1 MLLVKYLLLLTG
13 WGLLVAAAINVFRNL
28 YQVVQYHR
36 QLRPIAPGSLSGMSS
51 TSSGPEGT
59 PAAGPS
65 THGLSVEK
73 PQLNWTTAK
82 WAFPAAWLPLIL
94 AAGIVVVPSGMGG
107 IRVSQ
112 TSGTRPGT
120 LYPGVHFVMP
130 LLDSVV
136 LYDIR
141 DQVLTTSSSGHDGLE
156 STGEAEGGKK
166 EAQNKKPDSFTVQSK
181 EGLSIGLAITVRY
194 KLDPRKLDFIHAN
207 LPQPVEKEIVP
218 PVVSSV
224 FRELAPNYTVRE
236 VFATRRE
243 EIRQSAADRITRKLE
258 ADGIM
263 VKEVMLRDVQL
274 PAEYAR
280 GLEGLLLK
288 EQQNEGL
295 GVETE
300 MKAKQVKIAE
310 LEAEAARVQQ
320 VKQAQGAGEVRVLQ
334 AKSEADA
341 MQFTLPLKQK
351 QIEQSRLEAE
361 AQKETTVKNAEAQAQ
376 AKVIDSKAELERRSL
391 LADAEANRIRKV
403 ALADAER
410 MKAEAS
416 LLKENPLL
424 INKIV
429 AERMSDKL
437 QIMMVPSDAKIF
449 FNDVLKSG
457 ITPDALTNAKAAQAV
472 GEEEEGS
479 DQEEAQ
485 PAPQVSSR
493 KTWKG
498 R

>member
-1 MLLVKYLLLLTG
+1 MLLLKYLLLLTG
-13 WGLLVAAAINVFRNL
+13 WGLLAAAAVNVFRNL

-36 QLRPIAPGSLSGMSS
+36 RLRHVAPSS
-51 TSSGPEGT
+51 ASISDGNPAGT
-59 PAAGPS
+59 PS
-65 THGLSVEK
+65 THGALVEK

-82 WAFPAAWLPLIL
+82 WAFPAAWLPLTL

-112 TSGTRPGT
+112 TAGTRPGT
-120 LYPGVHFVMP
+120 LYPGVHFIVP

-141 DQVLTTSSSGHDGLE
+141 DQVLTTSSAARDGLE
-156 STGEAEGGKK
+156 SISEEQADKRESK
-166 EAQNKKPDSFTVQSK
+166 NKKADAFSVQSK

-194 KLDPRKLDFIHAN
+194 KLDPRRLDFIHAN
-207 LPQPVEKEIVP
+207 LPQPVEREIVP

-243 EIRQSAADRITRKLE
+243 EIRRNAAERITKKLD

-274 PAEYAR
+274 PEEYAK

-288 EQQNEGL
+288 EQQNEGM

-341 MQFTLPLKQK
+341 MQYTLPLKQK

-457 ITPDALTNAKAAQAV
+457 ITPDALANAKAAQAAA
-472 GEEEEGS
+472 EEDEGP
-479 DQEEAQ
+479 DQAEQ
-485 PAPQVSSR
+485 PAQQIGSR
-493 KTWKG
+493 KSWKSK
-498 R
+498 